1 MQSTNII
8 PWRIT
13 NYFNNLLEDRIRT
26 RLHKLYK
33 LIKFGRTNINTRDY
47 WNNEWANDS
56 AQRNYVELFKLI
68 LEQTPTGAKVLDVGC
83 GVGRLSKIITEQKNA
98 ELTCLDFSDWACE
111 QLEKEGFKTIFSK
124 LPNIPLP
131 DNAFDRAVAA
141 EVFEHLD
148 NPEKTTNQMVRVVKS
163 GGIVMCSI
171 PNDALHS
178 HEELEHQH
186 LFIFDKIVAMLS
198 KYRNEIITKTGKL
211 YLGSEH
217 KFILAI

>member
-1 MQSTNII
+1 M
-8 PWRIT
+8 
-13 NYFNNLLEDRIRT
+13 
-26 RLHKLYK
+26 HKLYK

-56 AQRNYVELFKLI
+56 VQRDYVELFKLI
-68 LEQTPTGAKVLDVGC
+68 LEQIPTGVKVLDVGC
-83 GVGRLSKIITEQKNA
+83 GVGRLSKIIREQKNA
-98 ELTCLDFSDWACE
+98 DLTCLDFSDWACE
-111 QLEKEGFKTIFSK
+111 QLEKEGFKTIVSK

-131 DNAFDRAVAA
+131 DNAFDIAVAT

-148 NPEKTTNQMVRVVKS
+148 NPEKTIKQMVRVVKP
-163 GGIVMCSI
+163 GGIIMCSV
-171 PNDALHS
+171 PNDALHP

-186 LFIFDKIVAMLS
+186 LFTFDKIVAMLS